1 MNPPYF
7 IVGVILSGQSESK
20 DLFTYLLLRGQRSYA
35 DSSMLC
41 ERNVRLPLPI
51 SMQEL
56 KGEDSMQTYQIRL
69 RQLREDH
76 DKTQREI
83 AEYLGINQT
92 VYSRYETGR
101 NDMKPAQ
108 IIALCEYY
116 KVSADYVL
124 GLPEGRPY
132 GLSKTK

>member
-1 MNPPYF
+1 
-7 IVGVILSGQSESK
+7 
-20 DLFTYLLLRGQRSYA
+20 
-35 DSSMLC
+35 ML
-41 ERNVRLPLPI
+41 
-51 SMQEL
+51 L
-56 KGEDSMQTYQIRL
+56 KGRKTVQIYQERI

-101 NDMKPAQ
+101 NDMKPFQ

-116 KVSADYVL
+116 KVSADYIL
-124 GLPEGRPY
+124 GLPEKRPY
-132 GLSKTK
+132 GISKTRKR